1 MLVDKST
8 FERRKMST
16 ERFTTFFQTQER
28 ILKNIKRIASP
39 VMQSYGLRGVH
50 TACFLAMRNNPNGL
64 TVTEISKECFM
75 DKALASRI
83 VKELVAGDYIVATP
97 DSGEKNYNK
106 RYIVTPKSRK
116 IMLELNCTITDYVS
130 EASQNIGTADLDTFY
145 RVLSVLD
152 HNIELIGKSQSN
164 E

>member
-1 MLVDKST
+1 
-8 FERRKMST
+8 MST

-39 VMQSYGLRGVH
+39 VMQSYGLRSVH
-50 TACFLAMRNNPNGL
+50 TACFLAMRNNPDGL
-64 TVTEISKECFM
+64 TVTELSKECFM

-83 VKELVAGDYIVATP
+83 VKELVFGDYITANP

-106 RYIVTPKSRK
+106 RYILTPKSRK
-116 IMLELNCTITDYVS
+116 IMLELNCMITEYVS
-130 EASQNIGTADLDTFY
+130 EAGQNIRTEDLDTFY
-145 RVLSVLD
+145 RVLAELD
-152 HNIELIGKSQSN
+152 HNIELIGKSPAN

>member
-8 FERRKMST
+8 SERRKMST
-16 ERFTTFFQTQER
+16 ERFITFYQTHER

-39 VMQSYGLRGVH
+39 VMQSYGLRSVH
-50 TACFLAMRNNPNGL
+50 TACFLALRGSPEGL

-83 VKELVAGDYIVATP
+83 VKELVSGDYIVATN

-106 RYIVTPKSRK
+106 RYILTAKSRK
-116 IMLELNCTITDYVS
+116 IMLELNCMITDYVS
-130 EASQNIGTADLDTFY
+130 EAGQNIRAEELDTFY
-145 RVLSVLD
+145 RVLAELD
-152 HNIELIGKSQSN
+152 HNIELIGRSQSN
-164 E
+164 

>member
-1 MLVDKST
+1 
-8 FERRKMST
+8 MST

-39 VMQSYGLRGVH
+39 VMQSYGLRSVH
-50 TACFLAMRNNPNGL
+50 TACFLAMRNKPDGL

-83 VKELVAGDYIVATP
+83 VKELVAGDYITATP
-97 DSGEKNYNK
+97 NSGEKNYNK

-116 IMLELNCTITDYVS
+116 IMLELNCMITEYVS
-130 EASQNIGTADLDTFY
+130 EAGQNIRAEDLDTFY
-145 RVLSVLD
+145 RVLAELD
-152 HNIELIGKSQSN
+152 RNIESIGKFPAN